1 MWLNWK
7 CWFVGLSK
15 NFNLFTCIKSNEMLR
30 YRVYLGEF
38 ATLEEVEVTT
48 HTETDYNTE
57 PSGYNNAN

>member
-1 MWLNWK
+1 
-7 CWFVGLSK
+7 
-15 NFNLFTCIKSNEMLR
+15 MLR

-57 PSGYNNAN
+57 QSGYNNAN